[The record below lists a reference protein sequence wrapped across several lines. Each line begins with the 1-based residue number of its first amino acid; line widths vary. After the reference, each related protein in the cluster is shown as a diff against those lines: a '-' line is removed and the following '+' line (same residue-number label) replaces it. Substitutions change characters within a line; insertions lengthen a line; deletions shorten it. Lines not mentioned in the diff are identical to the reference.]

1 MKRLG
6 IIALIC
12 AVLVLCAGCEKSE
25 KTTVFAMD
33 TVMEFEIWG
42 EDAQKA
48 AQELETLMQ
57 DLEQT
62 WSATKADSLL
72 NRFYRGEIEE
82 MEEVDSALLESILAL
97 SEETGGAFDPLLFG
111 VTDAWGFYDEQYRV
125 PTEDELSIALEERR
139 WDLGGVIK
147 GYAGQQ
153 AAELLSTMNIDRA
166 VLNLGGNIQV
176 YGQKADGKS
185 WSIGIQNPA
194 GGDPIGTVSIN
205 GTASVVT
212 SGDYQRYFEADGVR
226 YHHIMDPQTG
236 MPAKSGLSSVTVIGW
251 DGMRADALS
260 TALFVMGLEDA
271 LAFWQESG
279 DFEAVFITEAGNVYA
294 TQGAGFA
301 GCDHEVIERVDY

>member
-12 AVLVLCAGCEKSE
+12 AVLVLCAGCEKSA

-42 EDAQKA
+42 EDAETATQ
-48 AQELETLMQ
+48 QLQTLMQ
-57 DLEQT
+57 QLEQT
-62 WSATKADSLL
+62 WSATKEDSQL
-72 NRFYRGEIEE
+72 NRFYRGEIEQL
-82 MEEVDSALLESILAL
+82 EEVDSALLESILTL

-111 VTDAWGFYDEQYRV
+111 VSDAWGFYDEQYRV

-153 AAELLSTMNIDRA
+153 AAELLSTMDIDRA

-176 YGQKADGKS
+176 YGQKADGED

-205 GTASVVT
+205 GTAAVVT

-236 MPAKSGLSSVTVIGW
+236 MPAKSGLSSVTVISW

-271 LAFWQESG
+271 LEFWRQNG

-294 TQGAGFA
+294 TQGAGFS